1 MDGTEN
7 IPSSSSSSS
16 SVFAGDWRF
25 ESVETVGGLIPER
38 RLVDRLLV
46 APLLKHVKRQQQQ
59 QQEEEEEVRGMM
71 IAPSSSLEG
80 AMIASSSAALGE
92 EGEGGGGGPAFESR
106 IISRAITPAPPPL
119 IDGFLILGPSGTGK
133 TVFALEIGRHLSKRL
148 GAATFVSVTAGEIVS
163 KVVGETEVNFA
174 LLDHP
179 SSIGGS

>member
-1 MDGTEN
+1 MDRAEN
-7 IPSSSSSSS
+7 IPSSSSS

-59 QQEEEEEVRGMM
+59 QQQEEEEEVRGMM
-71 IAPSSSLEG
+71 IAPSSSLGG

-163 KVVGETEVNFA
+163 KVVGETEVNFT
-174 LLDHP
+174 LLDNP